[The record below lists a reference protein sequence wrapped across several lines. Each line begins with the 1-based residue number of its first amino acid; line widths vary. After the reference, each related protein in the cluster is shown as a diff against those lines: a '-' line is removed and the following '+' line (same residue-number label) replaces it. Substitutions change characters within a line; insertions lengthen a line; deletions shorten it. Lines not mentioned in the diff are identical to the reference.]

1 MKTTQMHIVNRK
13 SYVCTLP
20 SNVKHKLDNL
30 EAAID
35 LMYSFCPYNKVPFII
50 ASFMM
55 IMVMVGTV
63 VYRFRHFIK
72 YHWYKL
78 KANIRTLQQMPKYD
92 YDAFVAYSEED
103 FVWVRHQLLE
113 NIEDGKVQM
122 DMDKEFR
129 LCIHH
134 RDWLGGLIADN
145 VVHYQNKSCLTI
157 LTLSNKFLKSEWWQ
171 FEANMALQLCLD
183 ENRNRIIAILLEPL
197 SMRLMTPTVRL
208 ILQTVTC
215 FRWSPGNQDK
225 QRVFWARIKATLR
238 EGRGEEGEG
247 RGHPLVPAVPNQ
259 I

>member
-1 MKTTQMHIVNRK
+1 
-13 SYVCTLP
+13 
-20 SNVKHKLDNL
+20 
-30 EAAID
+30 
-35 LMYSFCPYNKVPFII
+35 
-50 ASFMM
+50 M
-55 IMVMVGTV
+55 IMTMVGTV

-78 KANIRTLQQMPKYD
+78 KAKVHAQQQIPKYD
-92 YDAFVAYSEED
+92 YDAFVAYNEED

-134 RDWLGGLIADN
+134 RDWLGGTIVDN
-145 VVHYQNKSCLTI
+145 VVYYQNKSCFTI
-157 LTLSNKFLKSEWWQ
+157 LVLSNKFLKSEWCQ
-171 FEANMALQLCLD
+171 FEANMAQQLCLD

-215 FRWSPGNQDK
+215 FRWSHDNKDA
-225 QRVFWARIKATLR
+225 QRATWAKFKAMFI
-238 EGRGEEGEG
+238 EGRGGANNE
-247 RGHPLVPAVPNQ
+247 RPLVPALPNQ